1 MEIFSYPYMVKALI
15 VGCIISL
22 IIPLMGV
29 VVVNKKMSIIGDA
42 MSHVALAG
50 VMLGSVM
57 SFQPLLMSIVL
68 CVFSAIFIEIIRK
81 KLPGYADLSTS
92 ITMSTGIGLAALLT
106 GFVKTRTNFESFL
119 FGSIVAITDE
129 EMWIVIFVSAVVLLL
144 FVYFYRDLLYISF
157 DENSAKISGVP
168 VDRINLIFMILVALT
183 VSLSARTV
191 GILIISSLM
200 ILPVACAMQF
210 GKSYFKTTV
219 MSSVFG
225 IFFTITGLFL
235 SFYLGLKPGGTIVLL
250 GVITLVVVI
259 LLNNK
264 KWGK

>member
-144 FVYFYRDLLYISF
+144 FIYFYRDLLYISF

-183 VSLSARTV
+183 VSLSAR
-191 GILIISSLM
+191 ILIISSLM

-210 GKSYFKTTV
+210 EKSYFKTTV

>member
-81 KLPGYADLSTS
+81 
-92 ITMSTGIGLAALLT
+92 
-106 GFVKTRTNFESFL
+106 
-119 FGSIVAITDE
+119 
-129 EMWIVIFVSAVVLLL
+129 
-144 FVYFYRDLLYISF
+144 
-157 DENSAKISGVP
+157 
-168 VDRINLIFMILVALT
+168 
-183 VSLSARTV
+183 
-191 GILIISSLM
+191 
-200 ILPVACAMQF
+200 
-210 GKSYFKTTV
+210 
-219 MSSVFG
+219 
-225 IFFTITGLFL
+225 
-235 SFYLGLKPGGTIVLL
+235 
-250 GVITLVVVI
+250 
-259 LLNNK
+259 
-264 KWGK
+264 